1 LSHDVGRSYNE
12 LVMSDEMNLNKLNL
26 DKKLSFRKEQIKKF
40 LKKSNAIQVNIKN
53 SNGKVIATFP
63 LNVGFIFLLFAP
75 GLIGV
80 CASFA
85 FILNYE
91 VELEK

>member
-1 LSHDVGRSYNE
+1 
-12 LVMSDEMNLNKLNL
+12 MSDEINLNKLNL
-26 DKKLSFRKEQIKKF
+26 DKRLSFRKEQIKKF
-40 LKKSNAIQVNIKN
+40 LKKSNGIQINIKN
-53 SNGKVIATFP
+53 SNGKIIATFP

-75 GLIGV
+75 GLIGF